1 MRYAIMALAIG
12 GIAVLCF
19 ALARRFDAPVRPIDL
34 VHVNWNSAYVNQ
46 SPDAEVDGV
55 PLAAL
60 GILGYALLIALVLLR
75 QKVLTVYW
83 SGILLFYGLYLTN
96 IEARILYVW
105 CEYWVASLILIVLI
119 AFLAIGD
126 LIW

>member
-1 MRYAIMALAIG
+1 MRYAIVVLAIG

-19 ALARRFDAPVRPIDL
+19 ALAGRYDAPVRPIDL
-34 VHVNWNSAYVNQ
+34 LHVNWNSAYVNQ
-46 SPDAEVDGV
+46 SPDAEVYGV
-55 PLAAL
+55 PLAAV
-60 GILGYALLIALVLLR
+60 GILGYVLLVALVLLD

-105 CEYWVASLILIVLI
+105 CEYWVSSLILIVLI
-119 AFLAIGD
+119 AFLAVGD